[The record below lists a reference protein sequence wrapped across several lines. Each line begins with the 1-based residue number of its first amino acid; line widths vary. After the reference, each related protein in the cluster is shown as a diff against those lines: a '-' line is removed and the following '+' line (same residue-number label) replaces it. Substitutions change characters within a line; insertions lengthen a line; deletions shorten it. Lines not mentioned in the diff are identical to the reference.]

1 MTMLCLI
8 KLQDNI
14 TMINT
19 TSVNKGTEI
28 KMKDILVKFNNSIF
42 YMVHVFDFR

>member
-1 MTMLCLI
+1 MSMLSII

-14 TMINT
+14 TIINT
-19 TSVNKGTEI
+19 TNVNKGTGI
-28 KMKDILVKFNNSIF
+28 KMKDILVKFNNSVF